1 MKVGDLVKY
10 ASNDSPLGLFRRSG
24 GIVTAQNNNLFGTI
38 VYWFRD
44 KQRTEEQE
52 KYLVVISESR

>member
-1 MKVGDLVKY
+1 MKVGDLVEY
-10 ASNDSPLGLFRRSG
+10 AEKDTPLGRFRRH

-44 KQRTEEQE
+44 KQLTEEQE
-52 KYLVVISESR
+52 QYLEVVSEGR

>member
-10 ASNDSPLGLFRRSG
+10 SSNDSPLGLFRRSG

-44 KQRTEEQE
+44 KQLTEEQE
-52 KYLVVISESR
+52 KCLVVISESR

>member
-1 MKVGDLVKY
+1 MKVGDLVEY
-10 ASNDSPLGLFRRSG
+10 AEKDTPLGRFRRH

-44 KQRTEEQE
+44 KQLTEEQE
-52 KYLVVISESR
+52 RYLEVVSESR

>member
-10 ASNDSPLGLFRRSG
+10 ASKDSPLGRFRRH

-44 KQRTEEQE
+44 KQLTEEQE
-52 KYLVVISESR
+52 KCLVVISESR

>member
-1 MKVGDLVKY
+1 MKVGDLVEY
-10 ASNDSPLGLFRRSG
+10 AEKDTPLGRFRRH

-44 KQRTEEQE
+44 KQLTEEQE
-52 KYLVVISESR
+52 KYLEVVSESR